1 MGRERFAMGW
11 RLGLLLLLSGAALL
25 TAVEVVELHDTSLP
39 DVSVSGPLAN
49 DELALIQS
57 EDSSTPDERQ
67 RAINKIHAI
76 LDGKTPNPTHLEPH
90 KDGPSA
96 ESGRGEGSGGTGKQ
110 STGKQSTGK
119 QTTGKHAETSDAQ
132 APASSVKLDRQQRA
146 RVRKDQL
153 QKAHEEASKS
163 KSDRASAKMTEI
175 KKNSK
180 HVKGNLM
187 TAVSKAKHQASHEK
201 EVSHALIKKVH
212 DKEHDLKKAKED
224 AKREAEKAKGGKAA
238 ALKTLKAQKHHE
250 KEMVEAVKNGDHK
263 KIAALR
269 AKAEALKKHEKDMIQ
284 ALKNGDHKKIAEL
297 KAKVAK
303 IHELAAISH
312 DDADKAKAAG
322 SDAAN
327 KATSAGE
334 HSTAKAKADAAAHE
348 KLTKKLKEEPKRI
361 RKNILMK
368 QARAEQAA

>member
-1 MGRERFAMGW
+1 MGW

-175 KKNSK
+175 KKEFRN
-180 HVKGNLM
+180 VKGKLM

-312 DDADKAKAAG
+312 DEAEKAKAAGKDAADKAKAAG

-334 HSTAKAKADAAAHE
+334 HSTAKAKAD
-348 KLTKKLKEEPKRI
+348 
-361 RKNILMK
+361 
-368 QARAEQAA
+368 

>member
-153 QKAHEEASKS
+153 QKAHKEASKS

-180 HVKGNLM
+180 HVKGKLM

-312 DDADKAKAAG
+312 DEAEKAKAAGKDAADKAKAAG

-348 KLTKKLKEEPKRI
+348 KAMVEAV
-361 RKNILMK
+361 KNGDH
-368 QARAEQAA
+368 

>member
-1 MGRERFAMGW
+1 MGW

-49 DELALIQS
+49 DDLALIQS

-175 KKNSK
+175 KKEFQN
-180 HVKGNLM
+180 VKGKLM

-312 DDADKAKAAG
+312 DEAEKAKAAGKDAADKAKAAG

-334 HSTAKAKADAAAHE
+334 HSTAKAKAD
-348 KLTKKLKEEPKRI
+348 
-361 RKNILMK
+361 
-368 QARAEQAA
+368 

>member
-49 DELALIQS
+49 YELALIQS
-57 EDSSTPDERQ
+57 EDSSTPEERQ

-96 ESGRGEGSGGTGKQ
+96 ERGCTGGVGEGCGGTAKQ

-119 QTTGKHAETSDAQ
+119 QTTAKHAETSDAQ

-180 HVKGNLM
+180 HVKGKLM

-250 KEMVEAVKNGDHK
+250 KEMVEA
-263 KIAALR
+263 
-269 AKAEALKKHEKDMIQ
+269 
-284 ALKNGDHKKIAEL
+284 LKNGDHKKIAEL

-312 DDADKAKAAG
+312 DEAEKAKAAGKDAADKAKAAG

-348 KLTKKLKEEPKRI
+348 KAMVEAV
-361 RKNILMK
+361 KNGDH
-368 QARAEQAA
+368 